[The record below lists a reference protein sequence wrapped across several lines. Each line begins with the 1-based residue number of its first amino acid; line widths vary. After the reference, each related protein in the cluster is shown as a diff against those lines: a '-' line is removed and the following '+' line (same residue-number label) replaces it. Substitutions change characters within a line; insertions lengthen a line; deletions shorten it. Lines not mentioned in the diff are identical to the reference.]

1 MNINS
6 LADNLKDIPQAKLVQ
21 YVQDPNSVVP
31 QFLALAEIQ
40 RRKSLERGAGIGA
53 PQTTVAQDIM
63 AQANPVQPQQ
73 PQGGIAGLPPQQ
85 APQGVPSLPSGMN
98 QQSFAG
104 GGIVAF
110 AGDKKSDVEDPYA
123 NNEYM
128 QRVRRN
134 QEVVSEGLD
143 FGELLKLKNW
153 DPVQSSYRAVKQ
165 GVMDPWE
172 RFMRESK
179 EEQAIK
185 FNAASEA
192 RKGERPTFVDRPED
206 IARDKEAKQKALIS
220 KIEDESKRGIV
231 TPAQATYSANAPQ
244 IDALANSP
252 TAAERAAFYEKK
264 PSPVGTRTTSKKAES
279 AEAAPVAP
287 KEDMYSRY
295 EEMLK
300 GQAAEAKAGREQDKW
315 MRLVEAGL
323 GMMGGTS
330 PYAAVNIGQGS
341 MGAMKGYAQDV
352 AAGRKE
358 DRDNIKELMGL
369 GMKREEAQREAEK
382 LAMTKELYG
391 AHGQYYKA
399 AAAAQGARAAGVG
412 AGAGAK
418 LTIAQE
424 KNAVTLFNTWLRS
437 NPMASPEEQNAAWL
451 QAQQRAGTAENSGNI
466 APTVAPIQWNTL
478 GAPKKP

>member
-63 AQANPVQPQQ
+63 AQANPVAPQQ

-134 QEVVSEGLD
+134 QEAVSEGLD
-143 FGELLKLKNW
+143 FGELSKLKNW
-153 DPVQSSYRAVKQ
+153 DPIQSSYRAVKQ
-165 GVMDPWE
+165 GVMDPWN
-172 RFMRESK
+172 RFINESK
-179 EEQAIK
+179 EDQAIK

-220 KIEDESKRGIV
+220 KIEDESNRGTV
-231 TPAQATYSANAPQ
+231 TPAQATYSAAVPKTDVMEQRLPGTAVQSGPTREQIGALNARPK
-244 IDALANSP
+244 
-252 TAAERAAFYEKK
+252 RA
-264 PSPVGTRTTSKKAES
+264 TSKAVETTDTTQAE
-279 AEAAPVAP
+279 P
-287 KEDMYSRY
+287 KQDMYSRY

-300 GQAAEAKAGREQDKW
+300 GQAAESKAGREQDKW
-315 MRLVEAGL
+315 MRLLEAGL

-330 PYAAVNIGQGS
+330 PYAMTNIGQGS
-341 MGAMKGYAQDV
+341 MGAAKGYAQDQ
-352 AAGRKE
+352 AAARKE

-399 AAAAQGARAAGVG
+399 MAGAAGARAAGVG

-424 KNAVTLFNTWLRS
+424 KNAVTLYNAWLKA
-437 NPMASPEEQNAAWL
+437 NPMASPEEQNAAWT
-451 QAQQRAGTAENSGNI
+451 QAQQRAGTAENSGNMG
-466 APTVAPIQWNTL
+466 PTVIPFSSL
-478 GAPKKP
+478 K